1 MKETNPKVDAY
12 LRKAERWQD
21 EMKRL
26 RTIVLDCE
34 LTEEFKWRQ
43 PCYMSG
49 NRIVLLISA
58 FKGYCAL
65 AFFKGV
71 LLKDRDG
78 ILVAPGENS
87 QAMRQIRF
95 TDVRGIVEMEPVL
108 KRYVREAIAVEEA
121 GLKVKKHTELAI
133 PEELQKRLDENP
145 ALKTAFEALTP
156 GRRRAYVLHFS
167 AAKQAKTRESRVER
181 WTQHILDGKGMN
193 DR

>member
-26 RTIVLDCE
+26 RTIVLDCG

-133 PEELQKRLDENP
+133 PEELQKRLDENR
-145 ALKTAFEALTP
+145 ALKTAFAALTP